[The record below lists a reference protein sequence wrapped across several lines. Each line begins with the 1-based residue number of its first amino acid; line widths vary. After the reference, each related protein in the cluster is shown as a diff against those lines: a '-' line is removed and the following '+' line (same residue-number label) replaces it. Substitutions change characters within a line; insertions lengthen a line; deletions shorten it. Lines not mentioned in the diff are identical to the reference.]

1 MKYKKHFIAIA
12 IALIGVTTSLIMAID
27 DGVQTLQNKLV
38 FAQISSSASSF
49 SAVHITKDTTNSY
62 TISSGFTSIGT
73 FDTTYTILGSIT
85 SIKNA
90 TDLIISTITKDYDST
105 PTIGYVRVAPQ
116 KTAQGEASSSSSSSP
131 SPSPS
136 PSSPQPSTIAN
147 PFADKATINQSIT
160 TEIQKAITSA
170 AKSNFV
176 NLEIKCHFGMDLSDW
191 KCSSHDLLG

>member
-105 PTIGYVRVAPQ
+105 PTIGYVKVAPQ
-116 KTAQGEASSSSSSSP
+116 KTAQGEASSS
-131 SPSPS
+131 
-136 PSSPQPSTIAN
+136 SSPQPSTIAN
-147 PFADKATINQSIT
+147 PFADKATINQRIA
-160 TEIQKAITSA
+160 TEIQKAMESA

-176 NLEIKCHFGMDLSDW
+176 TLEIKCDFGMDLSDW
-191 KCSSHDLLG
+191 KCSSHGLLG

>member
-116 KTAQGEASSSSSSSP
+116 KTAQGEASSSSS
-131 SPSPS
+131 
-136 PSSPQPSTIAN
+136 PQPSTIAN

>member
-12 IALIGVTTSLIMAID
+12 IALIGVTTILIMAID

-90 TDLIISTITKDYDST
+90 TDLIVSTITKDYDST
-105 PTIGYVRVAPQ
+105 PTIGYVRVTPQ
-116 KTAQGEASSSSSSSP
+116 KTAQGEASSSS
-131 SPSPS
+131 S

-170 AKSNFV
+170 VKSNFV

>member
-1 MKYKKHFIAIA
+1 MNKKKHFIAIA
-12 IALIGVTTSLIMAID
+12 IALITVATSLIMAID

-49 SAVHITKDTTNSY
+49 SAVYITKDTTNSY

-105 PTIGYVRVAPQ
+105 PTIGYVRVTPQ
-116 KTAQGEASSSSSSSP
+116 KTAQGEASSSSSP
-131 SPSPS
+131 
-136 PSSPQPSTIAN
+136 SPQPSTIAN

-160 TEIQKAITSA
+160 TEIQKAIESA

-176 NLEIKCHFGMDLSDW
+176 KLEIKCNFGMDLSDW

>member
-1 MKYKKHFIAIA
+1 MNDKKHFIAIA
-12 IALIGVTTSLIMAID
+12 MALITVATSLMMAID

-38 FAQISSSASSF
+38 FAQTSSSTSSF

-116 KTAQGEASSSSSSSP
+116 KTAQGEASSSSS
-131 SPSPS
+131 
-136 PSSPQPSTIAN
+136 PQPSTIAN

>member
-90 TDLIISTITKDYDST
+90 TDLIISTITKDYDSI

-116 KTAQGEASSSSSSSP
+116 KTAQGEASSS
-131 SPSPS
+131 
-136 PSSPQPSTIAN
+136 SSPQPSTIAN

>member
-1 MKYKKHFIAIA
+1 MNNKKHFIAIV
-12 IALIGVTTSLIMAID
+12 IALITLATSLLMAID

-116 KTAQGEASSSSSSSP
+116 KTAQGEASSSSS
-131 SPSPS
+131 

-160 TEIQKAITSA
+160 TEIQKAI
-170 AKSNFV
+170 
-176 NLEIKCHFGMDLSDW
+176 KCHFGMDLSDW